1 MMRNIVTIIIF
12 SLAIP
17 SAAFTQN
24 DDPFKRVKL
33 ISDFVEHG
41 LGISLAV
48 SDADIRNFG
57 RVKKVAVEQYEDRGI
72 VMEKRTYYFDGLQV
86 VANFAKGKDSGGGIT
101 EAVVT
106 GPKWK
111 IYKGLGVGASI
122 DTVVKTLGDPTSK
135 SAKTYEYCGETGV
148 DCATFEISKNK
159 LAKITFTYYWD

>member
-1 MMRNIVTIIIF
+1 MKQQIVPIIIF
-12 SLAIP
+12 IFMTA
-17 SAAFTQN
+17 SAAYPQN
-24 DDPFKRVKL
+24 DDPFKRVKS

-48 SDADIRNFG
+48 SDANIRNLG

-72 VMEKRTYYFDGLQV
+72 VMEKRTYSFDGLQV

-111 IYKGLGVGASI
+111 IYKKLGVGASI
-122 DTVVKTLGDPTSK
+122 DSVVKTLGEPTSK
-135 SAKTYEYCGETGV
+135 SEKTYKYCGETGV

-159 LAKITFTYYWD
+159 VVKITFTYYWD

>member
-1 MMRNIVTIIIF
+1 VARKTVPILLFILTVA
-12 SLAIP
+12 SVAYP
-17 SAAFTQN
+17 QN
-24 DDPFKRVKL
+24 DDPFKRVKT

-41 LGISLAV
+41 LGTSLAV
-48 SDADIRNFG
+48 SDANIRNLG

-86 VANFAKGKDSGGGIT
+86 VANFAKRKDSGGGIT

-111 IYKGLGVGASI
+111 IYKGLGVGVSI
-122 DTVVKTLGDPTSK
+122 DSVVKTLGEPTSK
-135 SAKTYEYCGETGV
+135 SEMTYEYCGETGI

-159 LAKITFTYYWD
+159 VAKIRFTYYWD

>member
-1 MMRNIVTIIIF
+1 MVRQLVTIIVLIF
-12 SLAIP
+12 VVSSVAH
-17 SAAFTQN
+17 TQN

-48 SDADIRNFG
+48 SDANIRNLG
-57 RVKKVAVEQYEDRGI
+57 SVKKVTVEQYEYQGI
-72 VMEKRTYYFDGLQV
+72 AMEKRTYHFNGLQV

-106 GPKWK
+106 GQKWK

-122 DTVVKTLGDPTSK
+122 DTVIATLGEPTSK
-135 SAKTYEYCGETGV
+135 SEKTYEYCGETGV
-148 DCATFEISKNK
+148 DCATFKTLKNK
-159 LAKITFTYYWD
+159 VIKITFTYYWD